1 MANFTAAQARPPAP
15 TGEVD
20 NFVEFILHGVIT
32 NAVAFVG
39 FIGNLGTIHIFRKH
53 FYNTKLHLTTNEF
66 FTETGF
72 FLVKTGEFIFQ
83 HYIHF
88 DKNFMLQFEI
98 FST

>member
-39 FIGNLGTIHIFRKH
+39 FIGNLGTIHILLEH
-53 FYNTKLHLTTNEF
+53 FYNTKLHLTNEF

-72 FLVKTGEFIFQ
+72 FFVKRRESDFQ
-83 HYIHF
+83 HYILTKKFHAVV
-88 DKNFMLQFEI
+88 
-98 FST
+98 